1 MKKFKCEEIMCGN
14 CVSRIDKA
22 LTAAEIE
29 HQVDLNSKQSQLRDV
44 NTVKKKAVGDPGRF
58 RIFGSG
64 SLRRSASLRGAVFL
78 TTVTCARSVP
88 LIV

>member
-29 HQVDLNSKQSQLRDV
+29 HQVDLNSKTVTLRDV
-44 NTVKKKAVGDPGRF
+44 NTVK
-58 RIFGSG
+58 
-64 SLRRSASLRGAVFL
+64 RRQW
-78 TTVTCARSVP
+78 RSWT
-88 LIV
+88 I

>member
-29 HQVDLNSKQSQLRDV
+29 HQVDLNSK
-44 NTVKKKAVGDPGRF
+44 
-58 RIFGSG
+58 
-64 SLRRSASLRGAVFL
+64 
-78 TTVTCARSVP
+78 TVTIEGCEHCGKKGV
-88 LIV
+88 

>member
-44 NTVKKKAVGDPGRF
+44 NTVK
-58 RIFGSG
+58 
-64 SLRRSASLRGAVFL
+64 RRQW
-78 TTVTCARSVP
+78 RSWT
-88 LIV
+88 I